1 MAVTPVRT
9 SYPRMIVECPT
20 VTPATSEMASN
31 GPAGRMPT
39 FSPKSAERGWVFG
52 GVLWP
57 NAANAIKR
65 SEATMKIFWN
75 GATQRTRM
83 RISFIMA
90 RCYHLDGA
98 CCHPVMLMP
107 DQHSFGLGTVD
118 RSSVFSR
125 SKFRIIASLT
135 DHGPRE
141 HALASGQ
148 RTFGVS

>member
-9 SYPRMIVECPT
+9 SSPRMIVECPT

-65 SEATMKIFWN
+65 SAATMKIFWN
-75 GATQRTRM
+75 DATQRTRM
-83 RISFIMA
+83 RITFIMP
-90 RCYHLDGA
+90 RCYHLDRV
-98 CCHPVMLMP
+98 CFNPVLLP
-107 DQHSFGLGTVD
+107 WGCWWLQCFQQIQIG
-118 RSSVFSR
+118 
-125 SKFRIIASLT
+125 IIASLT

-148 RTFGVS
+148 RMFGVN